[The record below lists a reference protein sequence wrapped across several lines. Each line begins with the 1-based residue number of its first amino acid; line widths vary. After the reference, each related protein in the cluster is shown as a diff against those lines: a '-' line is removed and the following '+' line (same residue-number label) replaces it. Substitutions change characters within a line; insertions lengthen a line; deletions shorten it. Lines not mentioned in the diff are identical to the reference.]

1 MQEELLTLS
10 RKELDRLVVMKHLVL
25 RELSQQMASDQ
36 LGISVRQIRRVLR
49 RYRGEGAA
57 GLRSRKRGRTSNRCL
72 PEVFRDQV
80 MHLVVDK
87 YADFGPTLACEKL
100 IERDGIRLSVSTLRS
115 WMIEAHIHRERKR
128 RKGRVHPLRP
138 RRPCVGELVQIDGS
152 PHPWFEG
159 RGPNCV
165 LINFIDDA
173 TSRILFMRMYPAET
187 TAAYMDALRTYLRHY
202 GRPVTL
208 YPDRHSIFRVNREEV
223 LHASGLTQFGRILKN
238 LDIELVCAY
247 SPQAKGRVER
257 SFETLQDRLV
267 KELRLEGIDTI
278 EAANT
283 FLEKYRH
290 VHNQRFAVMPR
301 SDHDSHRQ
309 AQHSEEELDRIF
321 SFQYT
326 RTLSKCLSI
335 QYKNTTYQILTKGP
349 GLALRGAKVTV
360 CQHTD
365 NRITILFKNRLLPY
379 RTIEKSTHYT
389 PIKDTKTINL
399 KVDNTI
405 KNKRKKS
412 HWKPP
417 PDHPWRNYKS
427 KPSAYPNYQ
436 KRTSL
441 SNLKEDI
448 SI

>member
-10 RKELDRLVVMKHLVL
+10 RKELDRLVIMKQLVL
-25 RELSQQMASDQ
+25 REFPQQVASDQ
-36 LGISVRQIRRVLR
+36 LGISVRQVRRVLR

-57 GLRSRKRGRTSNRCL
+57 GLRSRKRGRASNRRFS
-72 PEVFRDQV
+72 EVFRDQV
-80 MHLVVDK
+80 MRLVAGK
-87 YADFGPTLACEKL
+87 YSDFGPTLACEKL
-100 IERDGIRLSVSTLRS
+100 MERDGIRLSVSTLRS
-115 WMIEAHIHRERKR
+115 WMIDGGFHKRRKR
-128 RKGRVHPLRP
+128 RKGSIHPLRQ

-159 RGPNCV
+159 RGPDCV

-208 YPDRHSIFRVNREEV
+208 YPDRDSIFRVNREEV

-267 KELRLEGIDTI
+267 KELRLESIDTI

-290 VHNQRFAVMPR
+290 VYNQRFAVIPR
-301 SDHDSHRQ
+301 SDHDAHRQ
-309 AQHSEEELDRIF
+309 VQHSEEELDRIF
-321 SFQYT
+321 SFQYP
-326 RTLSKCLSI
+326 RTLSKCLSV
-335 QYKNTTYQILTKGP
+335 QYNNTTYQILTKGP

-389 PIKDTKTINL
+389 SIKDTKTINL

-405 KNKRKKS
+405 KYKRKKS
-412 HWKPP
+412 PWKPP
-417 PDHPWRNYKS
+417 PDHPWRHS
-427 KPSAYPNYQ
+427 KIKISAYHKNQ
-436 KRTSL
+436 NRTSL
-441 SNLKEDI
+441 PNLKEDI